1 MLTKGLSRL
10 FFPLAPL
17 YSTRSKMILAPG
29 AVRSMNRNFATLQS
43 VNVTEEIQKLIQD
56 SEAFC
61 FDVDSTVITEE
72 GIDSLAAFKGV
83 GQQVAD
89 LTKR

>member
-1 MLTKGLSRL
+1 MLSSKLTRL
-10 FFPLAPL
+10 FMHLPTASIRNQSLGIANPMIIPRHFAAI
-17 YSTRSKMILAPG
+17 RSIG
-29 AVRSMNRNFATLQS
+29 
-43 VNVTEEIQKLIQD
+43 VNEEIQKLIQD
-56 SEAFC
+56 SEAVC

-89 LTKR
+89 LTTQ